1 MYTVLRDH
9 TFFFVELIF
18 VRSPLFTPTMT
29 TSADDWISSFSSLAV
44 ATSPS
49 SSQPSPG
56 VTILS
61 GVSSSSG
68 EYGGGAKRATLFYFD
83 ASATALCLGFVGS
96 GCKRFCLK
104 VVSGDSGTCGV
115 AKHSHKFIPSHRH
128 YYLRGVDSTAYCEPT
143 LSQDIVPEEFRGT
156 IGLTAKSM
164 TEWKDVFRAYA
175 EDISQGSPLQ
185 ARLGLPSIVLKTPK
199 KDRNNG
205 DSFANII
212 IPTELRAMANQVD
225 DLPGSAFWWEDD
237 GVLDVLPSSLVS
249 FLQDLRSFLLKF
261 DQWLLHPHDISTARM
276 DIIADDFHQLR
287 LFCQNLAS
295 QMGRSMLIQGQ
306 EFPDIWC
313 GIDYL
318 TTLVIDKSP
327 SAGLADLRSIIGEL
341 QASISDMTSLSA
353 TVAKCEADIL
363 HHAGRFQFIK
373 PILLSANTLAAQLPV
388 LTSRLDVLEA
398 NVRRVQPA
406 TASPPRPHD
415 SWTQSF
421 APSPDLSPSSSS
433 SSGSPPGVTPSSSFD
448 GEARLN
454 TLEHLVKSLEKRI
467 VGDGIRVGRFLFQSK
482 EDLRLWLLQHVQNNR
497 FGLFLDAVSIFDFLA
512 QAHVDS
518 ESNMSHLYN
527 SQKNGFDTTYES
539 RIISSMQNLFP
550 NLFGKASADGLDT
563 SRALPGLQ
571 SADKWNSEG
580 VTGLQLQV
588 ERELPNVD
596 LQFRNAIASTFEDSI
611 EARDLSLELL
621 YRSKK
626 FAQDLCHFIQRDFE
640 FWLHKK
646 YSKKDAWELTCL
658 SVRRIFEDIHVVRV
672 VGRDSRDLKNP
683 SLTATQVLWA
693 TLKAHTVMEE
703 YSRRNFF
710 EHPSISAVIAW
721 HLASNH
727 TKPDATLEGKH
738 RTLDERV
745 IKLSSKVDGI
755 ESRLVVIN
763 SKLERLASIET
774 RLLSLEEQAKNSDPF
789 PQKKARGGGKNKTKG
804 ADVDDS

>member
-1 MYTVLRDH
+1 
-9 TFFFVELIF
+9 
-18 VRSPLFTPTMT
+18 
-29 TSADDWISSFSSLAV
+29 
-44 ATSPS
+44 
-49 SSQPSPG
+49 
-56 VTILS
+56 
-61 GVSSSSG
+61 
-68 EYGGGAKRATLFYFD
+68 
-83 ASATALCLGFVGS
+83 
-96 GCKRFCLK
+96 
-104 VVSGDSGTCGV
+104 
-115 AKHSHKFIPSHRH
+115 
-128 YYLRGVDSTAYCEPT
+128 
-143 LSQDIVPEEFRGT
+143 
-156 IGLTAKSM
+156 
-164 TEWKDVFRAYA
+164 
-175 EDISQGSPLQ
+175 
-185 ARLGLPSIVLKTPK
+185 
-199 KDRNNG
+199 
-205 DSFANII
+205 
-212 IPTELRAMANQVD
+212 
-225 DLPGSAFWWEDD
+225 
-237 GVLDVLPSSLVS
+237 
-249 FLQDLRSFLLKF
+249 
-261 DQWLLHPHDISTARM
+261 
-276 DIIADDFHQLR
+276 
-287 LFCQNLAS
+287 
-295 QMGRSMLIQGQ
+295 
-306 EFPDIWC
+306 
-313 GIDYL
+313 
-318 TTLVIDKSP
+318 
-327 SAGLADLRSIIGEL
+327 LRSIIGDL

-388 LTSRLDVLEA
+388 LTARLDVLEA
-398 NVRRVQPA
+398 GVRRVQPA

-550 NLFGKASADGLDT
+550 NLFGKARTDGLDT

-588 ERELPNVD
+588 KRELPNVD

-658 SVRRIFEDIHVVRV
+658 SVRRIFKGIHVVRV
-672 VGRDSRDLKNP
+672 VGRDSRDLK
-683 SLTATQVLWA
+683 
-693 TLKAHTVMEE
+693 
-703 YSRRNFF
+703 
-710 EHPSISAVIAW
+710 I
-721 HLASNH
+721 
-727 TKPDATLEGKH
+727 
-738 RTLDERV
+738 
-745 IKLSSKVDGI
+745 
-755 ESRLVVIN
+755 
-763 SKLERLASIET
+763 
-774 RLLSLEEQAKNSDPF
+774 LL
-789 PQKKARGGGKNKTKG
+789 
-804 ADVDDS
+804 